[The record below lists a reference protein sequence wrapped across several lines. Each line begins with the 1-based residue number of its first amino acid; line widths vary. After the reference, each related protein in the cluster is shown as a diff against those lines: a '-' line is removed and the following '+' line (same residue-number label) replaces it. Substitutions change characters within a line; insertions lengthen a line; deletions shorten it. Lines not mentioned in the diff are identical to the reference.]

1 MKKYVVIQQN
11 SLLTSVAQSFNNL
24 EDAKAYADIM
34 SRNVEKLSN
43 GKPMWEYFVFQMV

>member
-11 SLLTSVAQSFNNL
+11 SLLTSVAQSFNTL

-34 SRNVEKLSN
+34 SRNVEKLSC
-43 GKPMWEYFVFQMV
+43 GKPMWEYFVFQKV